1 MPPHLKWLANDSSFS
16 APSQTGSTQS
26 HHFALQV
33 GSLARVGLPR
43 LGYARPQPE
52 AVA

>member
-1 MPPHLKWLANDSSFS
+1 MPPRLTWLANDSSFS
-16 APSQTGSTQS
+16 APSRTGSTQS
-26 HHFALQV
+26 HLFALLV

-43 LGYARPQPE
+43 LGYARPRPE